1 MRKIFPYILP
11 LLFLLGGTL
20 HAQDDQESK
29 AQEEQ
34 DSLFAKKIELYQEEA
49 SSLIFFLE
57 YAFNVLGDPGTPRS
71 EKDVI
76 INDSYLK
83 VFRDAQVQIEDDL
96 VRYRGVAIN
105 KDVQAYLKDITFF
118 FKQAEFRFEVE
129 EITYSHTP
137 SGQLYFQATVTRY
150 LNGITLKGKEY
161 KSTRRRY
168 IEFNVDERE
177 EMLKVVS
184 MYTTRLSEQQELSR
198 WWNRM
203 PEAWKSIFAPQL
215 RVSDS
220 LSMADVFRI
229 DPKLRMGDTLY
240 LASEDGL
247 SLDSIP
253 LANAAV
259 FAGLKDISKLEK
271 LDLSGQTSLERLDPL
286 VQMKGLKELNISHT
300 LVRNLGPLRNLSAL
314 EKLDVS
320 HTPVVSLAPVLYAT
334 RLKEIYIHHTQIAD
348 LGPLQN
354 CIQLKKIVGDNSRIA
369 SLSPL
374 AGMEELEELYLS
386 HTFVQNVEPLKDCP
400 NIRILDLDHS
410 KVTRLDGL
418 ANCKKL
424 EQLRIMQ
431 TRVIN
436 ISPLKGL
443 PVIRAIYADNSLI
456 GDLKPLGTMPQLS
469 RFYCDNTPV
478 TKAVASAFM
487 ADYPRILVVFQ
498 SNYLSN
504 WWEGLTGEWKVVL
517 RKYAEMDAN
526 PDKEQLQELVNID
539 TIRFTG
545 NLQITKL
552 EPLSEFR
559 NLKALFCNNS
569 GISSLGPIRNL
580 KELSVLDCENTRVNS
595 LAPISELTRLRRL
608 NLAKT
613 RISKLEVLSGL
624 TALEY
629 LNISQTAILDL
640 APLFGLTA
648 LQEVQAEG
656 TELDDLKVMQLANK
670 QPNCLVIYQTDKLK
684 KWWSIIPKTWQ
695 SIFKAQVR
703 VSAEPQAKDLHQIA
717 RLEKI
722 NFSDRQ
728 DINDL
733 YPLLGLLNLKELYFH
748 NTRVKGLG
756 PISRLTSLEVLHCT
770 QSPISDLSS
779 ISNLRSLRDL
789 NIENTLVEDLS
800 PISNLLSIEI
810 LNVSGTKIKDLKD
823 IRGLLHLQ
831 KLNCSNTA
839 IKHLKYIETL
849 PKLTKLSCFRTRIP
863 PAKVEEFKGRHVE
876 MDVDFY

>member
-1 MRKIFPYILP
+1 MKNIFPYILS
-11 LLFLLGGTL
+11 LLLLAGGML
-20 HAQDDQESK
+20 QAQD
-29 AQEEQ
+29 EQ
-34 DSLFAKKIELYQEEA
+34 DSIFAKKIEIYQEEA

-57 YAFNVLGDPGTPRS
+57 YAFNVLGDPNTHRS

-83 VFRDAQVQIEDDL
+83 VFRDPKVQIEDDL

-129 EITYSHTP
+129 EITYSFTP
-137 SGQLYFQATVTRY
+137 GGQLFFQATVTRY
-150 LNGITLKGKEY
+150 LEGITLEGKKY
-161 KSTRRRY
+161 SSTRRRY

-203 PEAWKSIFAPQL
+203 PEAWKSLFAVKL
-215 RVSDS
+215 KVTES
-220 LSMADVFRI
+220 LSMADVLRI
-229 DPKLRMGDTLY
+229 DPQLRMGDTLY
-240 LASEDGL
+240 LARENEL
-247 SLDSIP
+247 LMDSIP
-253 LANAAV
+253 IANASV
-259 FAGLKDISKLEK
+259 YAGLKDISKLEK
-271 LDLSGQTSLERLDPL
+271 LDISGQTSIQQLDPL
-286 VQMKGLKELNISHT
+286 IQMKGLKELNLSHT
-300 LVRNLGPLRNLSAL
+300 LVDDLGPLRNLAFL

-334 RLKEIYIHHTQIAD
+334 RLQEIYIHHTQIAD

-354 CIQLKKIVGDNSRIA
+354 CIQLKKIVGDNSRVS
-369 SLSPL
+369 SLTPL
-374 AGMEELEELYLS
+374 GGMRELEELYLS
-386 HTFVQNVEPLKDCP
+386 HTFVQMVEPLKETP
-400 NIRILDLDHS
+400 NLRILDLDHS

-418 ANCKKL
+418 GNCTQL
-424 EQLRIMQ
+424 EKLRIMQ
-431 TRVIN
+431 TGVSN
-436 ISPLKGL
+436 LHPLKGL
-443 PVIRAIYADNSLI
+443 PLLRAIYADNSQVR
-456 GDLKPLGTMPQLS
+456 DLSPLGTMPQLS

-478 TKAVASAFM
+478 TKSVASNFM
-487 ADYPRILVVFQ
+487 AEFPRILVVFQ
-498 SNYLSN
+498 SNYLNN

-517 RKYAEMDAN
+517 RKYARLDTN

-539 TIRFTG
+539 TIRFDG
-545 NLQITKL
+545 NKQITKL
-552 EPLSEFR
+552 DPLSEFR
-559 NLKALFCNNS
+559 NLKALFCQGS

-580 KELSVLDCENTRVNS
+580 KELAFLDCEDTRINS
-595 LAPISELTRLRRL
+595 LAPITELVRLRWL

-613 RISKLEVLSGL
+613 RISKLDVLTGL
-624 TALEY
+624 SALEY
-629 LNISQTAILDL
+629 LNISFTAINDL
-640 APLFGLTA
+640 TPLFGLTA

-656 TELDDLKVMQLANK
+656 TELDDFKVVQLAEN
-670 QPNCLVIYQTDKLK
+670 QPNCLVIYQSDKLR
-684 KWWSIIPKTWQ
+684 KWWGIIPKTWQ

-703 VSAEPQAKDLHQIA
+703 VSAEPQAADLHKIA

-722 NFSDRQ
+722 NFSDRE

-748 NTRVKGLG
+748 NTRIKNLG

-770 QSPISDLSS
+770 QSPISDISS

-810 LNVSGTKIKDLKD
+810 LNVAGTKIKNLKD
-823 IRGLLHLQ
+823 IASLLHLQ
-831 KLNCSNTA
+831 KLNCSNSRVKSL
-839 IKHLKYIETL
+839 KHIEGL
-849 PKLTKLSCFRTRIP
+849 PKLNKLICFRTRIP
-863 PAKVEEFKGRHVE
+863 EVKVEAFKTAHVN